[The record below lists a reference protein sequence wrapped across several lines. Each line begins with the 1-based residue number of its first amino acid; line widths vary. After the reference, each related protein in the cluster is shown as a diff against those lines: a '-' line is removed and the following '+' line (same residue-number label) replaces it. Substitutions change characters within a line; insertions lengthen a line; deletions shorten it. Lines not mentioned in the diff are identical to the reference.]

1 MSKSERRL
9 AAECSGGGRLVFP
22 IALAR
27 EPGPKRSAGDQRMPE
42 GEYRIAGPPRTSRF
56 HLFLPF
62 DYPSRA
68 DADRALAERRIDA
81 ATHDAIVAAHAHG
94 RMPPQDTPLGGGL
107 GVHGEGVRWHGDL
120 DLDWTEG
127 CVAVSDRAIEAL
139 ARLVRRG
146 TPIEILP

>member
-1 MSKSERRL
+1 
-9 AAECSGGGRLVFP
+9 
-22 IALAR
+22 
-27 EPGPKRSAGDQRMPE
+27 
-42 GEYRIAGPPRTSRF
+42 
-56 HLFLPF
+56 
-62 DYPSRA
+62 
-68 DADRALAERRIDA
+68 LAERRIDA

-107 GVHGEGVRWHGDL
+107 GIHGEGVRWRGDL

-127 CVAVSDRAIEAL
+127 CVAVTDRAIEQL